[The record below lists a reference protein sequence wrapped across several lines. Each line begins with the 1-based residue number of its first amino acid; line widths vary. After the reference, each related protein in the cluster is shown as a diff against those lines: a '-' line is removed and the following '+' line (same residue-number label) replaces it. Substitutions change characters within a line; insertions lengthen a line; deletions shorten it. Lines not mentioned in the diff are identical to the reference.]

1 MSYAW
6 YYLCTTLVMHFESP
20 CQAHH
25 LVFGAS
31 EFSWADSSW
40 VSWCRTCKPCHS
52 WAGLYGWFPVAVSV
66 SVFLPLYQRLTLVL
80 YCPSN
85 GCSISL
91 FFLGA
96 YIGSLKLFIPVLRP
110 PKGQGIYLS
119 SSSPSIS
126 FARCLGHR
134 YICIVYFRNSSA
146 SMLCFICI
154 RNVCRQQLIASIMPL
169 LHGCSAFIKMYKIC
183 KLIRSRILQIYVKFL
198 VLPGATAN
206 EESSLGNCYT
216 ENTRRDFYDGTGG
229 NETLFARWHP
239 LWSLL

>member
-1 MSYAW
+1 VHLSSVELIQVELVGVEHASRVIVELGFTDGFRWLCPCPCFCRFTSDLLW
-6 YYLCTTLVMHFESP
+6 YFTAPATDV
-20 CQAHH
+20 Q
-25 LVFGAS
+25 
-31 EFSWADSSW
+31 
-40 VSWCRTCKPCHS
+40 
-52 WAGLYGWFPVAVSV
+52 FP
-66 SVFLPLYQRLTLVL
+66 F
-80 YCPSN
+80 
-85 GCSISL
+85 
-91 FFLGA
+91 FFLCA

-110 PKGQGIYLS
+110 FKGQGIYLS

-126 FARCLGHR
+126 FARCLGYR

-198 VLPGATAN
+198 VLPGAMAN

-239 LWSLL
+239 L